1 MSSPT
6 VSPKGLGLS
15 ARGPQQRVHWRSLA
29 GTVTLV
35 VVAGVLFAGLFTA
48 IGSENNDALGW
59 DFRAT
64 YYPAGEAVVNG
75 SSPYPDDVGRELD
88 ERAVYAYPP
97 PLAFVVAPF
106 TVLPIDVAAVLA
118 MLASFAALM
127 GAISLVGVRDIR
139 CFAALVI
146 WAPGWNALETVNV
159 SAFLALLLA
168 LAWRFRAMPWALA
181 GALGVMVS
189 IKLFLWPMFVWA
201 AFTRRTAAAVL
212 GGAIAV
218 GVSIGTWAL
227 IGFAG
232 LRAYPGLLHRVASQ
246 ESYSLERIGI
256 AVGLSPRGSY
266 VATFIVSGLLV
277 ILSVKWGRRGD
288 EPRSLLAAVAAALAG
303 TPVLWLHYLVLLA
316 VPLALFRPRFSTLW
330 LLPIVLWIC
339 PRSDVTD
346 NVTLFVPAAAV
357 AMFVFALLRRSA
369 SADSARMHRLGTAGT
384 S

>member
-1 MSSPT
+1 MSSPA
-6 VSPKGLGLS
+6 VSDKRLGL
-15 ARGPQQRVHWRSLA
+15 APTGAGRRVRWRSLVV
-29 GTVTLV
+29 TVALV
-35 VVAGVLFAGLFTA
+35 VVAGILFAGLFTA
-48 IGSENNDALGW
+48 IGSQSNDALGW

-64 YYPAGEAVVNG
+64 YYPAGEAVLEG
-75 SSPYPDDVGRELD
+75 SSPYPHDAGGAFD

-106 TVLPIDVAAVLA
+106 TALPIDAAAVLA

-127 GAISLVGVRDIR
+127 GAIALVGVRDIR

-168 LAWRFRAMPWALA
+168 LAWRFRAVPWALA
-181 GALGVMVS
+181 SALGLIVS
-189 IKLFLWPMFVWA
+189 IKLFLWPLFVWA
-201 AFTRRTAAAVL
+201 VFTRRAAAAVL
-212 GGAIAV
+212 GGAIAL
-218 GVSIGTWAL
+218 GLSIGTWAV

-232 LRAYPGLLHRVASQ
+232 LRAYPDLLHRVASQ

-277 ILSVKWGRRGD
+277 LLSVIWAGRGD

-316 VPLALFRPRFSTLW
+316 VPLALFRPRFSALW
-330 LLPIVLWIC
+330 LLPIALWIC
-339 PRSDVTD
+339 PRADVTD
-346 NVTLFVPAAAV
+346 NVTLFVPAV
-357 AMFVFALLRRSA
+357 VVVMFVFALLRRPA
-369 SADSARMHRLGTAGT
+369 SGDSARAERLGTAGMA
-384 S
+384 